1 MSYVLPPHEDV
12 TRAPAVS
19 SRTDEPPRAVS
30 LWTRG
35 FVLLCL
41 VTVLCYCSNSLA
53 TVVLPLFVQSLG
65 GTPVVAGL
73 VFTSFSV
80 TSFVLRPLIG
90 HLIDTWSVRGT
101 LISGGAILGS
111 FALALVLPSIWLTL
125 IVNAIRGIGWG
136 AFSTSISTGIALT
149 SPPARRGEASG
160 YYGVATTT
168 AVALAPALALWLLAA
183 TGDFAVVFGLAGA
196 AGLAAVAATILH
208 PRIGS
213 GTTTFRGAF
222 ALPREG
228 LSIGAFIERPVLLA
242 SMLLVC
248 ITMTSPVTFA
258 FVSLHA
264 YAVGVDNISLY
275 FLAAGATSI
284 LARVALARLADRVS
298 RGIWI
303 ATGYSG
309 LLMGLAVFT
318 TAGSIEIF
326 IVAAILASLGHS
338 LVQPALMALAMDRSA
353 PGRLGKAMAT
363 YSMAYRVGEG
373 IGAPLA
379 GVLIVAFGYAGMYF
393 GAMAFVALGLVLTA
407 LNWGTVGRP
416 TPGEAIER

>member
-1 MSYVLPPHEDV
+1 MKDV
-12 TRAPAVS
+12 TQAQAVA
-19 SRTDEPPRAVS
+19 SRTDEQPRVAT

-35 FVLLCL
+35 FVLLCV
-41 VTVLCYCSNSLA
+41 VTSLCYCSISLT

-80 TSFVLRPLIG
+80 TSFILRPLIG

-101 LISGGAILGS
+101 LIGGGAILGL
-111 FALALVLPSIWLTL
+111 FALVLAIPWIWLTV
-125 IVNAIRGIGWG
+125 IANAIRGIGWG

-160 YYGVATTT
+160 YYGVATTI
-168 AVALAPALALWLLAA
+168 AVALSPPLALALLAA

-196 AGLAAVAATILH
+196 AGLAAVAATVLH
-208 PRIGS
+208 PRIGG
-213 GTTTFRGAF
+213 GTTTFLGAF

-248 ITMTSPVTFA
+248 VTMASPVTFA
-258 FVSLHA
+258 FVPLRA
-264 YAVGVDNISLY
+264 YDVGVDNISLY

-284 LARVALARLADRVS
+284 LARVALGRLTDLGS

-303 ATGYSG
+303 AVGYSG
-309 LLMGLAVFT
+309 LLAGLVVFT
-318 TAGSIEIF
+318 MARSIEIF
-326 IVAAILASLGHS
+326 IVAAILTSLGHS

-373 IGAPLA
+373 LGAPLA
-379 GVLIVAFGYAGMYF
+379 GALIVAFGYAGMYF